1 MKILVTGGAGY
12 IGSVLSHLL
21 ITLKHEVIII
31 DNLSATNDNILP
43 KNSTFYKSDFSNI
56 KLLNKVYVKY
66 KFDTVIHLAASIDAG
81 KSLSSLEEYYENN
94 FIKSK
99 VLIDWC
105 VTKKIKRFI
114 FSSTAAVYKP
124 TSKTITEESLVAPLS
139 PYGSSKLFVE
149 YYLKDIGQKYKFN
162 YNILRFFNVVGA
174 DLYNNCGP
182 NPTDSDHLFNNISKS
197 IILKRPVYIYGKH
210 KTKDHSPI
218 RDFIDVNYLSYCI
231 AKILKIKKKHKILNI
246 SCGKSF
252 SVKKII
258 NLFIIIAKKKLI
270 IIHNNKKRQGDISS
284 LICSNKKI
292 SKICKNKINI
302 SQTIKDHYSFVK
314 KRYYE
319 KNR

>member
-1 MKILVTGGAGY
+1 LKILITGGAGY

-21 ITLKHEVIII
+21 IKLKHEIII
-31 DNLSATNDNILP
+31 VDNLSAKN
-43 KNSTFYKSDFSNI
+43 KNSLPPKAKFYKSDFSNI
-56 KLLNKVYVKY
+56 KLLNQIYLKH

-81 KSLSSLEEYYENN
+81 KSLLFLEDYYENN

-124 TSKTITEESLVAPLS
+124 INTMITEESLVSPQS

-149 YYLKDIGQKYKFN
+149 YYLNHIGQKYQFN

-182 NPTDSDHLFNNISKS
+182 NITHSDHLFNNISKA
-197 IILKRPVYIYGKH
+197 IFLKRPIYIYGKH

-218 RDFIDVNYLSYCI
+218 RDFIDVNYLTSCI
-231 AKILKIKKKHKILNI
+231 AKILKNKKQNKILNI

-258 NLFIIIAKKKLI
+258 NLFIIIAKKKLRI
-270 IIHNNKKRQGDISS
+270 VHNNKKRPGDISS

-292 SKICKNKINI
+292 TTICKNEINI
-302 SQTIKDHYSFVK
+302 SQTIKEHYYFVK